1 MCVSKLASLIDL
13 PPNPI
18 YRKASIPMAGKSK
31 SSMTV
36 KTRKPF
42 AIAML
47 VVIAWFIITG
57 VFGPLFGKLT
67 SVQEN
72 NNSSFL
78 PKGAEATQASEVI
91 QTFSGKDSFNFP
103 TLILFEGDVT
113 PKTIAA
119 VNDDLVKV
127 GSVTLDGTSAK
138 ISDYLA
144 PNQQITVFPSQD
156 GKAILGNIPLDG
168 NSIAKLLPND
178 KPVLPAIVEALRAD
192 IKPIAEANGL
202 THYVTGPGGLLGDLF
217 GAFGTLDSSLL
228 LTTLAVV
235 AIILIVVYR
244 SPILWIIPLI
254 SAMFALS
261 TAGGIVYLLAKNNI
275 IDVDGQSQGILSVL
289 VLGAATDYALLLIA
303 RYREELHHH
312 ESRFDAMRA
321 AYKGV
326 WEPILASGSTVSISL
341 LILLFSQLTNTAS
354 LGPIGAI
361 GIVCSMITI
370 LTLLPAFL
378 LLFGRW
384 IFWPRR
390 PEFDGDDHVMTGT
403 WNKVGKLI
411 EKNPRRAWI
420 ISGAFLLLLASA
432 STTLKA
438 DGIGTVDTFTGN
450 PESVVGQKLLL
461 QHFPGGEGDPT
472 QIVVAADKIDAV
484 SAAVKGA
491 PGVTD
496 VTPLLDG
503 FAVPGQPLPKIKI
516 VDNKVVLNVTL
527 DKAPDSVEAGNDIP
541 KIRELAHAADATS
554 LVGGTSAVYFDV
566 RTANGRDNRTIIPII
581 LFVIT
586 LILGLLLRS
595 ILSAVLLLGT
605 VVLSYFATLGVCAL
619 VFNHIFGFAGGDNSF
634 PLFAFIFLVAL
645 GIDYN
650 IFLMTR
656 VREESQKIGTRAG
669 VIKGLTVTGA
679 VITSAGIVLAATF
692 AVLGLLPLVPL
703 AEIGFAVAFGVLLD
717 TIIVRSI
724 LVPAL
729 VHEIGPKVWWPSK
742 LQHEG
747 KKATQLK

>member
-1 MCVSKLASLIDL
+1 
-13 PPNPI
+13 
-18 YRKASIPMAGKSK
+18 MAGKSK
-31 SSMTV
+31 SSTTV
-36 KTRKPF
+36 KNRKPF

-119 VNDDLVKV
+119 VNDHLAKV
-127 GSVTLDGTSAK
+127 GDLTLDGTSAK
-138 ISDYLA
+138 ISEYLA

-178 KPVLPAIVEALRAD
+178 KPVLPAIVDALRAD

-261 TAGGIVYLLAKNNI
+261 TAGGIVYLLAKNDI

-403 WNKVGKLI
+403 WNKVGKAI

-420 ISGAFLLLLASA
+420 VSGIFLLLLASA

-472 QIVVAADKIDAV
+472 QIVVAADKIEAV

-503 FAVPGQPLPKIKI
+503 FAIPGQPLPKIKI
-516 VDNKVVLNVTL
+516 VDNKAVLNVTL

>member
-1 MCVSKLASLIDL
+1 
-13 PPNPI
+13 
-18 YRKASIPMAGKSK
+18 
-31 SSMTV
+31 
-36 KTRKPF
+36 
-42 AIAML
+42 ML
-47 VVIAWFIITG
+47 VVIIWFLIAG

-78 PKGAEATQASEVI
+78 PKGAEATLAADEI
-91 QTFSGKDSFNFP
+91 KTFSGKDSFNFP
-103 TLILFEGDVT
+103 TLILFEGKVNPT
-113 PKTIAA
+113 SIAA
-119 VNDDLVKV
+119 INEHMAGV
-127 GSVTLDGTSAK
+127 GALTLDGTDAK

-144 PNQQITVFPSQD
+144 PGQVISVFRSQD
-156 GKAILGNIPLDG
+156 GQAILANVPLDG
-168 NSIAKLLPND
+168 NAIAKTLPNE
-178 KPVLPAIVEALRAD
+178 KPVLPAVVDALRAD
-192 IKPIAEANGL
+192 IKPIAQANGV

-217 GAFGTLDSSLL
+217 AAFGTLDSSLL
-228 LTTLAVV
+228 LTTLGVV

-244 SPILWIIPLI
+244 SPVLWIIPLL
-254 SAMFALS
+254 SSLFALS

-289 VLGAATDYALLLIA
+289 VIGAATDYALLLIA

-312 ESRFDAMRA
+312 ENRFDAMRA

-341 LILLFSQLTNTAS
+341 LILLFSQLTNTAG

-370 LTLLPAFL
+370 LTLLPAL
-378 LLFGRW
+378 LLVFGRW
-384 IFWPRR
+384 IFWPRIPR
-390 PEFDGDDHVMTGT
+390 NDGDDHVMSGM
-403 WNKVGKLI
+403 WSKVGSSI
-411 EKNPRRAWI
+411 GRNPRKAWV
-420 ISGAFLLLLASA
+420 ISGTVLLLFAFA

-450 PESVVGQKLLL
+450 PESVVGQKLLTK
-461 QHFPGGEGDPT
+461 HFPGGEGDPT
-472 QIVVAADKIDAV
+472 QVVVALDKVGAV
-484 SAAVKGA
+484 TAALKNA

-496 VTPLLDG
+496 ISPQLDG
-503 FAVPGQPLPKIKI
+503 IAIPGQPLPAM
-516 VDNKVVLNVTL
+516 KVVNNRVILNLTL

-541 KIRELAHAADATS
+541 EIRRLAHAADATS

-566 RTANGRDNRTIIPII
+566 RTANNRDNKTIIPII
-581 LFVIT
+581 LLVIT

-595 ILSAVLLLGT
+595 IVSAIVLLGT

-619 VFNHIFGFAGGDNSF
+619 VFNHVFGFAGGDNSF

-669 VIKGLTVTGA
+669 VIKGVTVTGA

-703 AEIGFAVAFGVLLD
+703 AELGFAVAFGVLLD

-729 VHEIGPKVWWPSK
+729 VHEIGPKIWWPSN
-742 LQHEG
+742 LQN
-747 KKATQLK
+747 K

>member
-1 MCVSKLASLIDL
+1 
-13 PPNPI
+13 
-18 YRKASIPMAGKSK
+18 
-31 SSMTV
+31 
-36 KTRKPF
+36 
-42 AIAML
+42 ML
-47 VVIAWFIITG
+47 VVIAWFIISG
-57 VFGPLFGKLT
+57 IFGPLFGKLT

-78 PKGAEATQASEVI
+78 PKGAEATLAADQI
-91 QTFSGKDSFNFP
+91 KLFSAQDSFNFP
-103 TLILFEGDVT
+103 ALVLFEGSST
-113 PKTIAA
+113 PATFGAINER
-119 VNDDLVKV
+119 VLQV
-127 GSVTLDGTSAK
+127 GNLKLSDTEAK

-144 PNQQITVFPSQD
+144 PGQVISVFPSQD
-156 GKAILGNIPLDG
+156 GKALLANIPLDG
-168 NSIAKLLPND
+168 NAIAEILPND
-178 KPVLPAIVEALRAD
+178 KPVLPAVIAALRED
-192 IKPIAEANGL
+192 LGPIAKANGF
-202 THYVTGPGGLLGDLF
+202 TPYVTGPGGLLGDLF

-228 LTTLAVV
+228 LTTLGVV
-235 AIILIVVYR
+235 ALILIIVYR
-244 SPILWIIPLI
+244 SPVLWIIPLL
-254 SAMFALS
+254 SSLFALS
-261 TAGGIVYLLAKNNI
+261 TAGGIVYLLAKKNI

-289 VLGAATDYALLLIA
+289 VIGAATDYALLLIA
-303 RYREELHHH
+303 RYREELHFFDN
-312 ESRFDAMRA
+312 RFDAMRA

-341 LILLFSQLTNTAS
+341 LILLFSQLTNTAG

-370 LTLLPAFL
+370 LTLLPAL
-378 LLFGRW
+378 LLVFGRW
-384 IFWPRR
+384 IFWPRIPR
-390 PEFDGDDHVMTGT
+390 NDGDDHVMSGT
-403 WNKVGKLI
+403 WSKIANGI
-411 EKNPRRAWI
+411 GRNPRKAWI
-420 ISGAFLLLLASA
+420 ITGVILLGFAGA

-450 PESVVGQKLLL
+450 PESVVGQKLLVT
-461 QHFPGGEGDPT
+461 HFPGGEGDPT
-472 QIVVAADKIDAV
+472 QIVIAADKIAAV
-484 SAAVKGA
+484 TAAVKSA

-496 VTPLLDG
+496 VAPMLDG
-503 FAVPGQPLPKIKI
+503 MPIDGQPAPEVKI
-516 VDNKVVLNVTL
+516 VKGRAILNVTL

-566 RTANGRDNRTIIPII
+566 RTANDRDNKTIIPII
-581 LFVIT
+581 LIVIT
-586 LILGLLLRS
+586 VILGLLLRS
-595 ILSAVLLLGT
+595 ILSAVVLLGT

-656 VREESQKIGTRAG
+656 VREESAKIGTRAG
-669 VIKGLTVTGA
+669 VIKGVTVTGA

-703 AEIGFAVAFGVLLD
+703 AELGFAVGFGVLLD

-729 VHEIGPKVWWPSK
+729 VHEIGPKIWWPSK
-742 LQHEG
+742 LQN
-747 KKATQLK
+747 K